1 MAVLPALLDSFF
13 FSSRRRH
20 TRCSRDWSSDVCSS
34 DLSDLKSVGLPIQ
47 KLQDALT
54 YALQIG
60 EALHEAHSK
69 RIVHRDIKC
78 ENIMVNS
85 KNQIKVMDF
94 GLAKLKGTMKLTHTS
109 STVGTLAYMAP
120 EQIQGGKVDARS
132 DIFSFGVVLFEM
144 LAGKTPFRGEH
155 EAAIMYS
162 LLNEEPE
169 SIAKFRPDLP
179 LELDRIIHRALEK
192 DPEDRY
198 QHVDDM
204 VSELRRLQ
212 KQSTKVVRPSP
223 GDMTV
228 PASPDIKTAAP
239 GSIDRAAKRS
249 RIFLLAG
256 AVLGV

>member
-94 GLAKLKGTMKLTHTS
+94 GLAKIG
-109 STVGTLAYMAP
+109 
-120 EQIQGGKVDARS
+120 
-132 DIFSFGVVLFEM
+132 
-144 LAGKTPFRGEH
+144 
-155 EAAIMYS
+155 
-162 LLNEEPE
+162 
-169 SIAKFRPDLP
+169 
-179 LELDRIIHRALEK
+179 RASCRE
-192 DPEDRY
+192 R
-198 QHVDDM
+198 V
-204 VSELRRLQ
+204 
-212 KQSTKVVRPSP
+212 
-223 GDMTV
+223 
-228 PASPDIKTAAP
+228 
-239 GSIDRAAKRS
+239 
-249 RIFLLAG
+249 
-256 AVLGV
+256 